1 MADHGITIERQEP
14 LGGVMTNKLCFIP
27 SRQTGI
33 VSLIIQL
40 ISLLLSAALVI
51 LLVMHVEGQTIFGGQ
66 SPLTGEENSS
76 NEASISL
83 DDKRIRRQIGNLLDD
98 NATFEGIIID
108 LYSEDL
114 ADNSTIHIG
123 ENGPEVDLMELLR
136 ISSMVYIEPILKIGS
151 CLVLKQRLRLGAS
164 TNAQSLHILQ
174 QITND
179 FDVSVNIAGMCILW
193 LLSLFSLLAS
203 IKLENLDL
211 AVFNAIILCIVMI
224 YAIIHALFVSI
235 LFFYLHHVH
244 WKTVVIIGSVIVG
257 LFTTSIFCAFAL
269 ALIVAWYR
277 YVVYVN
283 DSDQC
288 QCLAS
293 IVSVIKGNAHKRG
306 PTNEYSIP
314 EATRQSQIP
323 YGNDSFVQQF
333 SHF

>member
-136 ISSMVYIEPILKIGS
+136 ISSMVYI
-151 CLVLKQRLRLGAS
+151 
-164 TNAQSLHILQ
+164 
-174 QITND
+174 
-179 FDVSVNIAGMCILW
+179 GMCILW